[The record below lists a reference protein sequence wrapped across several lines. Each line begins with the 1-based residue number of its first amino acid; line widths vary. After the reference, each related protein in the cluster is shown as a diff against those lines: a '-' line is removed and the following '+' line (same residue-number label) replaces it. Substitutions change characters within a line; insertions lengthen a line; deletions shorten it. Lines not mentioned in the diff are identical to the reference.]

1 MNLFFII
8 DEHSDV
14 EEVRVVRE
22 MADIVMDA
30 LRYPHKPRP
39 DGEWV
44 GGEAT
49 RQ

>member
-14 EEVRVVRE
+14 EDEHVVRE
-22 MADIVMDA
+22 MAGIIMDA
-30 LRYPHKPRP
+30 LRNPHKPRP
-39 DGEWV
+39 EGEWV